1 MKTRF
6 KFIDPGAI
14 MGVVV
19 SLIILAVGMFAFY
32 TVVSEIEINQT
43 EAQETLSNIS
53 VGGDKVLNILGI
65 VLIIGAVVAIVGLV
79 YSHIDGFDKPKKKKQ
94 PKKVYHKRART
105 NLNDTE
111 SHAKSKKSKKQRG
124 NFEEWE

>member
-1 MKTRF
+1 
-6 KFIDPGAI
+6 